1 MAQNNLVVKRNEL
14 IEGNYS
20 LSAVAQKVAAA
31 VIAKVN
37 PEAESLPTIKLSAR
51 EAIELLGISKQ
62 FFYREMDKIT
72 DELGRILIR
81 HKQLDEKKLVK
92 SNFFLRST
100 YDDTDKS
107 VTFEFHPDIEP
118 YIRDFRRNFTKYQ
131 IRQIRNLNSKYSI
144 RVYEV
149 LRKYHPIKCSRPE
162 SYYEVGIDEF
172 RAMMGIADGKHERI
186 SNLRE
191 YVLKRAE
198 RELTEKTDLTF
209 KFKMLRKAR
218 KISSIRFTIYHNQQN
233 IKQETTN
240 LNEPE
245 VFTEQ
250 EEQLF
255 IDLNTVIKGIDV
267 REVKAA
273 LKVYSIEVLQ
283 EAMFMYFLAQTRGRD
298 IKNPKS
304 YYFGICKKLSDQHE
318 PAQNKTTT
326 RQLADELLDEGWA
339 KELVDELADEDVNIE
354 LRSGGF

>member
-37 PEAESLPTIKLSAR
+37 PEADSLPTIKLSAR

-62 FFYREMDKIT
+62 YFYREMDNIT

-81 HKQLDEKKLVK
+81 HNQLDEKKLVK

-100 YDDTDKS
+100 YDETDKS

-149 LRKYHPIKCSRPE
+149 LRKYHPIKCSRSE

-172 RAMMGIADGKHERI
+172 RSMMGIEEGKHQRI

-198 RELTEKTDLTF
+198 KELTEKTDLTF

-218 KISSIRFTIYHNQQN
+218 KISSIKFTIYHNQRN
-233 IKQETTN
+233 IKQEATN
-240 LNEPE
+240 KDDPE
-245 VFTEQ
+245 VLTEQ

-255 IDLNTVIKGIDV
+255 SDLSTLIKGIEV
-267 REVKAA
+267 KEVKAA
-273 LKVYSIEVLQ
+273 LKFYAVEVLQ
-283 EAMFMYFLAQTRGRD
+283 EAMFTYFLAQTRGRD

-304 YYFGICKKLSDQHE
+304 YYFGICKKLNDHYKPTQNNTSSD
-318 PAQNKTTT
+318 ADS
-326 RQLADELLDEGWA
+326 RGLAKELLDDDWA
-339 KELVDELADEDVNIE
+339 KVMLDEFVDGDENIDV
-354 LRSGGF
+354 